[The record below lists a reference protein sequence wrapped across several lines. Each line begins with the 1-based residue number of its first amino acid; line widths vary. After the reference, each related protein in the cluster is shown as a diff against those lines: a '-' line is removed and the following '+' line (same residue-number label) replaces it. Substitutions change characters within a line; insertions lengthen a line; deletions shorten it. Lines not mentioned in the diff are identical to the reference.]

1 MVPLGIERE
10 SARRLM
16 MRVVKN
22 LIRNLS
28 STALDHTGIIGSH
41 ESQRIAE

>member
-22 LIRNLS
+22 CAEQITVQEALSGTSQVRHSTIRV
-28 STALDHTGIIGSH
+28 
-41 ESQRIAE
+41 